1 MKKTIAGVIRS
12 VIFIG
17 LLLLSL
23 WLINKYLE
31 PKYTLQNSDWPT
43 TSTVHQFYEME
54 KDSVDVLFLGS
65 SVMVNSMSPQEIYNT
80 CGIRSYN
87 LGSEQQSIFLS
98 YYWFKEAL
106 RFQSPKAVVV
116 DLRFLFEVHP
126 QETINTRETLTR
138 KAIDPMQW
146 SEVKREA
153 VKDICSID
161 PAQSQISYY
170 LTNVRYHGRWTDFN
184 MADFNEEEY
193 VHSELKGYSP
203 LAEYGGKTYNTF
215 DFHGE
220 IQEKREMHPVMLEYM
235 NRMVDAC
242 KERGIRLILISLPG
256 SPMGEA
262 THNACVAYAE
272 EKGLDYYNMCTTEL
286 YNEIGATLPR
296 ENTVSHSNLWG
307 SIKLSDYMGKLL
319 SEKYGVPSVK
329 DEQYESTKGYYEQIK
344 ADCELPHV
352 TDINTYL
359 DMLIREKDR
368 YTIFVVSTKDAAAG
382 LTEEVQA
389 KLSALGLKTR
399 LKRYTSYAAL
409 VDPRQGVL
417 EASDPKKAVNLS
429 GTFRDQSV
437 YYSMTGSGYYAGST
451 SSVVVAGTEYSKSV
465 TGLTFVIYENSR
477 MRVLDAVSFNTA
489 TNCKAYR

>member
-1 MKKTIAGVIRS
+1 
-12 VIFIG
+12 
-17 LLLLSL
+17 
-23 WLINKYLE
+23 
-31 PKYTLQNSDWPT
+31 
-43 TSTVHQFYEME
+43 
-54 KDSVDVLFLGS
+54 
-65 SVMVNSMSPQEIYNT
+65 
-80 CGIRSYN
+80 
-87 LGSEQQSIFLS
+87 
-98 YYWFKEAL
+98 
-106 RFQSPKAVVV
+106 
-116 DLRFLFEVHP
+116 
-126 QETINTRETLTR
+126 
-138 KAIDPMQW
+138 
-146 SEVKREA
+146 
-153 VKDICSID
+153 
-161 PAQSQISYY
+161 
-170 LTNVRYHGRWTDFN
+170 
-184 MADFNEEEY
+184 
-193 VHSELKGYSP
+193 
-203 LAEYGGKTYNTF
+203 
-215 DFHGE
+215 
-220 IQEKREMHPVMLEYM
+220 
-235 NRMVDAC
+235 
-242 KERGIRLILISLPG
+242 
-256 SPMGEA
+256 
-262 THNACVAYAE
+262 
-272 EKGLDYYNMCTTEL
+272 
-286 YNEIGATLPR
+286 
-296 ENTVSHSNLWG
+296 
-307 SIKLSDYMGKLL
+307 MGKLL

-451 SSVVVAGTEYSKSV
+451 SSVVVAGTEYSKSA